1 MDNERQ
7 LMSFMENA
15 QGQQIH
21 RVDVSSWLVSRWIVA
36 HVVLNNVTSS
46 GIVITILQTP
56 QPLIM
61 AQRSSSSPQPLP
73 PPTIH
78 IYVLHPKKLPLG
90 PHKPFVPL
98 KKFLHHVLVP
108 GCQLFRIYIFVH
120 PNVSQGINFL
130 VDVVVVQVYLD
141 SHETTYTS

>member
-61 AQRSSSSPQPLP
+61 AQRSSSSP
-73 PPTIH
+73 
-78 IYVLHPKKLPLG
+78 
-90 PHKPFVPL
+90 
-98 KKFLHHVLVP
+98 
-108 GCQLFRIYIFVH
+108 
-120 PNVSQGINFL
+120 
-130 VDVVVVQVYLD
+130 
-141 SHETTYTS
+141 